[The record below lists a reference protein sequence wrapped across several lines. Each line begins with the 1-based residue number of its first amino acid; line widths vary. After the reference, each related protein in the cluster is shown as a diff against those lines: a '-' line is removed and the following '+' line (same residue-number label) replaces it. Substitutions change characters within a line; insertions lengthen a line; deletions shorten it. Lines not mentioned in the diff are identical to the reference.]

1 MKKEILKLT
10 GLTEEQFYKM
20 YPTPDAF
27 ASAYPGYKK
36 KLGGTPEAF
45 PQIATADNFFSYGVP
60 VPPTYYMSGGPV
72 YPQIQTE
79 AQFFSPVYSNSN
91 NAYAVGGA
99 TFPTMDKG
107 GPRKKKKQREAEDLA
122 AQIIYDQM
130 SFGDPTDAYDAFH
143 NRREII
149 GADRVQEL
157 SGMYE
162 NSGRDN
168 WAFDKGI
175 YDPGAYANW
184 INKKLGRDA
193 VMSME
198 KPFVGPYDVTGRVP
212 NMQRLPNQINLE
224 DYEPQVIDSGIDYRT
239 LTPSN
244 QKNYFFDYNDP
255 SMAMGGSYMEAYP
268 QAVKYPTH
276 GMGMSNYF
284 MLADGGAMTPE
295 MSAMPSMGPLPQ
307 LAAGS
312 NLFNKTMD
320 SVNHYYGQYPLEEG
334 GTPPTD
340 PASDQTFYTQK
351 NNNFFDKLRKAS
363 YKALVKEGMESYS
376 PYPTEAQ
383 EVKFGGMPMY
393 QGKKGS
399 GQTNAVANFLYPYRW
414 RNWREK
420 KGMGWGDLSP
430 EEQQYIKDGTA
441 DLVKLNSKY
450 RRAIQRGNRLKELTA
465 EFEQGPTP
473 SWVGVGTPLV
483 TLGPPPAN
491 ASTASTAQ
499 TATTTNPTTTT
510 ANSTTNSTSTTA
522 TTQAAPK
529 NVEIDDGGKALWVT
543 ADEAKAKGYTQDA
556 NGNWSKPS
564 TAAAS
569 TPNAKSISEMSPE
582 EVNEAVAKMQEE
594 AQKRAV
600 AEFEEQ
606 KEGTKKSQAPSNAE
620 SMDPNVAK
628 KKAAMQNPQVN
639 QEFIDAQQKA
649 PITSINSWADIEAG
663 VGPTPEIITGDYFTK
678 VINYC
683 NQFPGS
689 EGCYNEPDDF
699 DVESYKNIPYEQQV
713 IHALLSPRFRETK
726 DKQII
731 DPFEVINA
739 PFRLIADYDRGVTT
753 KDKLYTKTTRQGL
766 TTSETPFEDLD
777 PAYRTENTDDPDFM
791 YSQFM
796 TPEMARKLESRIQR
810 FTQKKHGG
818 PYALPKYQSD
828 KAPGQVMTE
837 DPFDGSLAIVDVPSG
852 TPSISWDTNNFADLT
867 YEKMAE
873 KGFYEKPIYMDDF
886 KDRFK
891 VGFDVS
897 KVKKFSPYFAGA
909 IAGAAALANSG
920 SVANQNF
927 IFEQSAADK
936 MFNNPTNKRRQDS
949 GDYLMNE
956 IAGQYFR
963 PNDFVPV
970 QSTGFNVS
978 KYGGMPVAQPNYRQ
992 AYGGSNFPFEYD
1004 TANLYFLTPQMLKK
1018 TRKIS

>member
-1 MKKEILKLT
+1 
-10 GLTEEQFYKM
+10 
-20 YPTPDAF
+20 
-27 ASAYPGYKK
+27 
-36 KLGGTPEAF
+36 
-45 PQIATADNFFSYGVP
+45 
-60 VPPTYYMSGGPV
+60 
-72 YPQIQTE
+72 
-79 AQFFSPVYSNSN
+79 
-91 NAYAVGGA
+91 
-99 TFPTMDKG
+99 
-107 GPRKKKKQREAEDLA
+107 
-122 AQIIYDQM
+122 
-130 SFGDPTDAYDAFH
+130 
-143 NRREII
+143 
-149 GADRVQEL
+149 
-157 SGMYE
+157 
-162 NSGRDN
+162 
-168 WAFDKGI
+168 
-175 YDPGAYANW
+175 
-184 INKKLGRDA
+184 
-193 VMSME
+193 
-198 KPFVGPYDVTGRVP
+198 
-212 NMQRLPNQINLE
+212 
-224 DYEPQVIDSGIDYRT
+224 
-239 LTPSN
+239 
-244 QKNYFFDYNDP
+244 
-255 SMAMGGSYMEAYP
+255 
-268 QAVKYPTH
+268 
-276 GMGMSNYF
+276 
-284 MLADGGAMTPE
+284 
-295 MSAMPSMGPLPQ
+295 
-307 LAAGS
+307 
-312 NLFNKTMD
+312 
-320 SVNHYYGQYPLEEG
+320 
-334 GTPPTD
+334 
-340 PASDQTFYTQK
+340 
-351 NNNFFDKLRKAS
+351 
-363 YKALVKEGMESYS
+363 
-376 PYPTEAQ
+376 
-383 EVKFGGMPMY
+383 
-393 QGKKGS
+393 
-399 GQTNAVANFLYPYRW
+399 
-414 RNWREK
+414 
-420 KGMGWGDLSP
+420 
-430 EEQQYIKDGTA
+430 
-441 DLVKLNSKY
+441 
-450 RRAIQRGNRLKELTA
+450 
-465 EFEQGPTP
+465 
-473 SWVGVGTPLV
+473 LV

-491 ASTASTAQ
+491 ASTASTTQ

-510 ANSTTNSTSTTA
+510 A

-529 NVEIDDGGKALWVT
+529 DVELDDGSYVT

-564 TAAAS
+564 SSAAS
-569 TPNAKSISEMSPE
+569 TPDAKSISEMSPE

-594 AQKRAV
+594 ARAKAAKAV
-600 AEFEEQ
+600 PFTNPDADYITNSKYPDLDEKFAGTNMTQRERLLEQ
-606 KEGTKKSQAPSNAE
+606 LNSSDPKEVEYAKYRIGAMQDWDAMQVGRNSGTSQAPSNAN

-663 VGPTPEIITGDYFTK
+663 VGPTPEMITGDYFTK

-689 EGCYNEPDDF
+689 EGCYNEPYDF

-713 IHALLSPRFRETK
+713 IHALLSPRFRVTK

-739 PFRLIADYDRGVTT
+739 PFRLIADYD
-753 KDKLYTKTTRQGL
+753 KDKNNLYTKSTKQGVI
-766 TTSETPFEDLD
+766 TSETPFEDLD
-777 PAYRTENTDDPDFM
+777 PAYRTEYPDDLNFM

-909 IAGAAALANSG
+909 IAGAAALADSG

-927 IFEQSAADK
+927 IFEQSGADK